1 MPCQRFSKTGQGLL
15 HPLYCPCRLWA
26 RIIQYF
32 LRVDSRI
39 HLLSQSWGKNWV
51 KEILGLGRVYTSV
64 CVLPFPPPC
73 TVTYRFNTVLIGI
86 WLSLL
91 HPVVSPDNATR
102 EAGDTF
108 QVLKTWACLRADWE
122 DGWLSCCWWQS
133 KLVMGTPVAL
143 TACQARRGRRGE
155 LRNAA
160 GRTPFSCK
168 PGQSIAFLAVLF
180 CFALGCGCPTKG
192 LAFATAWL
200 EGWGADTVN
209 PVWSSFLT
217 KRFGQRD

>member
-1 MPCQRFSKTGQGLL
+1 MR
-15 HPLYCPCRLWA
+15 
-26 RIIQYF
+26 
-32 LRVDSRI
+32 
-39 HLLSQSWGKNWV
+39 KNWV

-91 HPVVSPDNATR
+91 HPVVSPDNAKR
-102 EAGDTF
+102 EAGDVF

-133 KLVMGTPVAL
+133 KLALGTPVTLA
-143 TACQARRGRRGE
+143 ACQARRGRRGE

-180 CFALGCGCPTKG
+180 CFAVGCGCPTKG

-200 EGWGADTVN
+200 EGWGTDTVN

-217 KRFGQRD
+217 KKFGQRDYVMKNRNGSLVNREEPPLGPMGCYFPHNWLFILSLFLLLS